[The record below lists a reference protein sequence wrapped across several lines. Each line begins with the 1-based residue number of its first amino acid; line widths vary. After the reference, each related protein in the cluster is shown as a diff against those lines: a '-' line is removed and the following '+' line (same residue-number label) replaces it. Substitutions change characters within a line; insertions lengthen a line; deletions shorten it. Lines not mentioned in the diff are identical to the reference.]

1 MLTIKD
7 LSMNEELDR
16 AAMRSVLGGM
26 NQQGALSG
34 SLVLT
39 PPQSLGVDQPSS
51 MLGLGAG
58 MFGQNQNG
66 FGGQNPL

>member
-1 MLTIKD
+1 MLTIND
-7 LSMNEELDR
+7 LSVNEELDR
-16 AAMRSVLGGM
+16 AAMRNVVGGM
-26 NQQGALSG
+26 NQQGALTG

-51 MLGLGAG
+51 LFGLGAG
-58 MFGQNQNG
+58 MFGQGQHG